1 MRNKLVENK
10 KFKTEISP
18 LADQK
23 AKPESVKNTS
33 ELLKQGLEL
42 HKLGQIDKAKA
53 FYEQIL
59 KFEPNHFDAIQLL
72 GAIATQTKQW
82 QVALELFSKAS
93 QINPF
98 NVNVFCNKG
107 IVLKELGFL
116 DQALVSLSSAINL
129 NVNHAESYMNRG
141 LVFKRLNRLDDALKD
156 LTRAIELRCDYAE
169 AYSNYAS
176 ALESI
181 DKLDDAFVSYNK
193 AIEINPKLYEAYCN
207 RGNLL
212 RIKRR
217 FIEAQND
224 YDSAINLNTSTGN
237 AYAYKSTLLLLTG
250 DLSAGF
256 ELYEWRFKAE
266 FGFNRLRALL
276 PDHSKWQGR
285 ESLVNKRILIYSE
298 QGLGDTL
305 QFCRYLKL
313 VSNLGAH
320 VIFMVQGPLINLL
333 NNLDGVDE
341 IRHENTG
348 LPEFDFHCPL
358 MSLPLA
364 FKTTLDSIPNQI
376 PYIKADI
383 GKAAYWQKKLSNS
396 TKLKVGLVW
405 SGGFKIQAELW
416 TMNNRRNLPLE
427 HLNVFKD
434 LNIDFFS
441 LQKGEPAESEFK
453 ALKQGG
459 KIELNINDYGDELKD
474 FTDTAAL
481 IHNLDLVISVD
492 TSTAHLAAAMGKP
505 VWILSRYDGCWR
517 WMLNKP
523 DSPWYPS
530 VKLYA
535 QSIMG
540 DWQSVCEK
548 IRVDLLSY

>member
-1 MRNKLVENK
+1 MRNKLEDNK
-10 KFKTEISP
+10 KFKTKISP
-18 LADQK
+18 LANQK
-23 AKPESVKNTS
+23 AIPESVNHIS
-33 ELLKQGLEL
+33 VLLKQGLAL
-42 HKLGQIDKAKA
+42 HKLGKIDEAKA

-59 KFEPNHFDAIQLL
+59 KSEPNHFDAIQLL

-82 QVALELFSKAS
+82 QIALELFSKAS
-93 QINPF
+93 QINPV

-107 IVLKELGFL
+107 IVLKELGYL
-116 DQALVSLSSAINL
+116 AQALVSLNNAINL

-141 LVFKRLNRLDDALKD
+141 LVLKRLNRLDDALKD

-176 ALESI
+176 ALESL
-181 DKLDDAFVSYNK
+181 DKLDDALVSYNQ
-193 AIEINPKLYEAYCN
+193 AIAINPRLYEAYCN

-212 RIKRR
+212 RVKRR
-217 FIEAQND
+217 FCEALND

-250 DLSAGF
+250 DIGAGF

-266 FGFNRLRALL
+266 FGFNRLRSLL

-285 ESLVNKRILIYSE
+285 ESLAYKRILIYCE

-313 VSNLGAH
+313 VSNLGAK
-320 VIFMVQGPLINLL
+320 VIFMVQEPLINLL
-333 NNLDGVDE
+333 KNLDGVDA
-341 IRHENTG
+341 ILLENTA

-364 FKTTLDSIPNQI
+364 FKTRLDSIPNQI
-376 PYIKADI
+376 PYIKADMD
-383 GKAAYWQKKLSNS
+383 KASYWQKKLSNS
-396 TKLKVGLVW
+396 TRLKVGLVW
-405 SGGFKIQAELW
+405 SGGFKVQAELW
-416 TMNNRRNLPLE
+416 VMNNRRNLPLG

-434 LNIDFFS
+434 LNVDFYS

-453 ALKQGG
+453 ALLQDGS
-459 KIELNINDYGDELKD
+459 IELNVNDYTDELND

-517 WMLNKP
+517 WMLNRS

-548 IRVDLLSY
+548 IRVDLLNY